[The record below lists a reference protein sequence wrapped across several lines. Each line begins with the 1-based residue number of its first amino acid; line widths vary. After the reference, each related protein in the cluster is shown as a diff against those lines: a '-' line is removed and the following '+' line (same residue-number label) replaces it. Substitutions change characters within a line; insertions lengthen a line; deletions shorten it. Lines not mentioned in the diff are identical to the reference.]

1 MTADYPQPLTATL
14 RDGLRIVHL
23 PTQSAVG
30 YFGVAVRAGSRDD
43 GDTPGI
49 AHFVEHTIFKG
60 TRRRRSYHI
69 INRMEWVGGELN
81 AYTSKEDTFV
91 YSIFPSR
98 HYGRAV
104 ELIGDLIANSLFPDM
119 ELDKEREVVLDE
131 IASYR
136 DIPGEAVY
144 DDFEDLIFAGS
155 GLGHNIL
162 GDADAL
168 RELHSEQC
176 RHFLERLY
184 RPGNMVVFSAGD
196 YRFEQLCRKVESA
209 ISASLSCRA
218 GDAAV
223 GHRRPA
229 AVTPFRRTVNIE
241 AHQAH
246 SIYGVRLFDMY
257 DERRFAL
264 SLLNN
269 ILGGPGMN
277 SLLNVE
283 LRERRGY
290 VYTVESASTLY
301 TDSGLWSVYFG
312 CDEQQL
318 AVCHRLIGRCIERL
332 AAEGLTERQ
341 LSLAKRQY
349 VGQLQVAAENME
361 NRALALG
368 KAMLY
373 YGRPTTP
380 ADTERRILGIGGEQL
395 RQVAELLT
403 PDNAATLSFV

>member
-1 MTADYPQPLTATL
+1 MTVDYPQPLTAEL
-14 RDGLRIVHL
+14 SNGLRIVHL
-23 PTQSAVG
+23 PSRSAVG

-43 GDTPGI
+43 GALPGI

-60 TRRRRSYHI
+60 TQRRRSYHI
-69 INRMEWVGGELN
+69 INRMERVGGELN

-91 YSIFPSR
+91 YSIFPCS
-98 HYGRAV
+98 HYARAV
-104 ELIGDLIANSLFPDM
+104 ELIGDLIANSLFPDG

-136 DIPGEAVY
+136 DMPSEAVY
-144 DDFEDLIFAGS
+144 DDYEDMMFAGS

-168 RELHSEQC
+168 CRAHSAEC
-176 RHFLERLY
+176 RQFLGRGY
-184 RPGNMVVFSAGD
+184 RPDNMVVFSVGD
-196 YRFEQLCRKVESA
+196 IPMGRLCRQVEA
-209 ISASLSCRA
+209 AFGASLASRS
-218 GDAAV
+218 G
-223 GHRRPA
+223 GSEPHSRPPLQA
-229 AVTPFRRTVNIE
+229 PFAQRVNID

-301 TDSGLWSVYFG
+301 TDCGLWTTYFG
-312 CDEQQL
+312 CDEQHL
-318 AVCHRLIGRCIERL
+318 ERCHRLIGQCIERL
-332 AAEGLTERQ
+332 AERGLTPRQ
-341 LSLAKRQY
+341 LSLAKQQY

-361 NRALALG
+361 SRALALG

-373 YGRPTTP
+373 YGRVSTP
-380 ADTERRILGIGGEQL
+380 ADTERRILNVDSEQL

-403 PDNAATLSFV
+403 PDKASTLSFV